1 MKSIQLKSNVGHDGI
16 LRLQLPVDMP
26 NQEIEIVIVIHAVQQ
41 KMKIQHINAQNGW
54 PENFFQDV
62 VGSWTGDLSRPQQG
76 NFELT
81 HNTNEFHRVDGLN
94 VEDWQV

>member
-1 MKSIQLKSNVGHDGI
+1 MLAHTWN
-16 LRLQLPVDMP
+16 
-26 NQEIEIVIVIHAVQQ
+26 E
-41 KMKIQHINAQNGW
+41 NGW
-54 PENFFQDV
+54 PGNFFQDV

-81 HNTNEFHRVDGLN
+81 HNTNEFNRVDGLN